1 MRPESPNTVSRY
13 PQFQSTHPHGVRLLC
28 CGCLP
33 GLYRIS
39 IHAPTRGATFR
50 RLPGPL
56 HLLISIHAPTRGAT
70 RRPHGCR
77 AGPHQISIHAP
88 TRGAT
93 MIGRQSISR
102 GRDFNPRTHTGCDR
116 GDAVIHVIRCI
127 SIHAPTRG
135 ATHPTVS
142 NIEVDPIS
150 IHAPTRGAT
159 FGMDTRC

>member
-102 GRDFNPRTHTGCDR
+102 GRDFNPRTHTGCDCSLQHQQALSKYFNPR
-116 GDAVIHVIRCI
+116 THTGCDLIRI
-127 SIHAPTRG
+127 TIPPG
-135 ATHPTVS
+135 Y
-142 NIEVDPIS
+142 
-150 IHAPTRGAT
+150 
-159 FGMDTRC
+159 

>member
-102 GRDFNPRTHTGCDR
+102 GRDFNPRTHTGCDGLLQGVR
-116 GDAVIHVIRCI
+116 EKDCI

-135 ATHPTVS
+135 ATAAYSISRHYQS
-142 NIEVDPIS
+142 IS

-159 FGMDTRC
+159 